1 MKEQKLFLIISVSI
15 DFMEGGTQ
23 ESRQA
28 LSAPGTQTSLGTQ
41 VGGKSTRYIKFM
53 DMNV

>member
-1 MKEQKLFLIISVSI
+1 MKEQKLFFIISVSI

-28 LSAPGTQTSLGTQ
+28 LSAPGTQTSRRRKINKIHKIYGHKCLI
-41 VGGKSTRYIKFM
+41 S
-53 DMNV
+53 